1 MKNKAR
7 SKQEQR
13 YQSASTQ
20 GNDKH
25 PATKQARTKTTSCI
39 CNVYVEDI
47 AWIVVSF
54 SRVTRL
60 QSQHVRNHNM
70 FAITTCLQSQL
81 VCNHNTSAIVTRL
94 GGGMGRRVGLKIQ
107 FALQCECR
115 FEPGPRYINPDIRN
129 VVRVFFVRFS
139 GFFRFDR
146 RAERTPTNSIK
157 KSYLFRRIVFEEQ
170 RVKTTPPIIHG
181 KKHHPPI
188 RRLFPMVP

>member
-54 SRVTRL
+54 SRVTR
-60 QSQHVRNHNM
+60 
-70 FAITTCLQSQL
+70 LQSQL

-157 KSYLFRRIVFEEQ
+157 KSYLFRRTVFEEQ